1 MQTFGNEG
9 DSAVPSEVFYFWFP
23 PKIFSIFIFWYKQ
36 KVQEHAFRT
45 QVRPNCS
52 THVGPCVLNGSG
64 CNCVRSRVLKLC
76 FQHCSISGIGG
87 ILRDVCLF
95 LRKMLDS
102 QGYCRVTI
110 FTPGQTLMNP
120 DIISLLQIKLLMFL
134 SHQDT
139 KI

>member
-76 FQHCSISGIGG
+76 FQHCSIWYRRNFEG
-87 ILRDVCLF
+87 CLF
-95 LRKMLDS
+95 VS
-102 QGYCRVTI
+102 QENAGFSRVLSSDYIDPGANTNESGYYI
-110 FTPGQTLMNP
+110 SPSDQTPDVPQSP
-120 DIISLLQIKLLMFL
+120 RY
-134 SHQDT
+134 
-139 KI
+139 